1 MRVSEAETNRRAE
14 GRSTN
19 TLTVVYPLA
28 DCPKDFDVK
37 NCGAAVVTVVLVL
50 VVARDPLCAFGSSKG
65 KGRLSCYPG
74 DDRACVEAKDRL
86 VRVDVVWI
94 EDLGKLDALQ
104 DGLRELRRIRERVFI
119 GTGDD
124 AIELCM

>member
-1 MRVSEAETNRRAE
+1 MRVSEAKIE
-14 GRSTN
+14 GTSAG

-28 DCPKDFDVK
+28 DCSKDFDVK

-50 VVARDPLCAFGSSKG
+50 VVARDPLRAFGSSKG

-94 EDLGKLDALQ
+94 EDLGKLDTLQ
-104 DGLRELRRIRERVFI
+104 DGLRELRRIREWVFI